1 VDGGVGRARAPRLK
15 SRANCNSDGV
25 PTEPQPIRLSQ
36 IVRRAAEIVD
46 PDDDDA
52 VVGDFERVFEDAD
65 EPVIGVLDDIE
76 TRVGTALAEL
86 DPAVANGS
94 LSMAGAL
101 TIYLSFR
108 RDELNAD
115 DEELIRLATRAEW
128 EGRPPAPVEDWLAAR
143 GISV

>member
-1 VDGGVGRARAPRLK
+1 MK
-15 SRANCNSDGV
+15 SRANCNSEGV

-65 EPVIGVLDDIE
+65 EPVTGVLDDIE

-128 EGRPPAPVEDWLAAR
+128 EGRPPAAVEDWLAAR

>member
-1 VDGGVGRARAPRLK
+1 
-15 SRANCNSDGV
+15 V

-65 EPVIGVLDDIE
+65 EPVTGVLDDIE

-128 EGRPPAPVEDWLAAR
+128 EGRPPAAVEDWLAAR
-143 GISV
+143 GISI

>member
-1 VDGGVGRARAPRLK
+1 M
-15 SRANCNSDGV
+15 

-65 EPVIGVLDDIE
+65 EPVTGVLDDIE

-128 EGRPPAPVEDWLAAR
+128 EGRPPAAVEDWLATR

>member
-1 VDGGVGRARAPRLK
+1 MKECA
-15 SRANCNSDGV
+15 SCNSEAV
-25 PTEPQPIRLSQ
+25 PTDPPPVLLSQ

-52 VVGDFERVFEDAD
+52 TVGDFELMFEDAD
-65 EPVIGVLDDIE
+65 EPVAALDDVQA
-76 TRVGTALAEL
+76 RVATALADL

-108 RDELNAD
+108 RDELGAD
-115 DEELIRLATRAEW
+115 DEELIRLAARAEW
-128 EGRPPAPVEDWLAAR
+128 DGSPPTVVSDWLDER
-143 GISV
+143 GIIV

>member
-1 VDGGVGRARAPRLK
+1 
-15 SRANCNSDGV
+15 V

-52 VVGDFERVFEDAD
+52 VVGDFQRVFEDAD
-65 EPVIGVLDDIE
+65 EPVTGVLDDIE

-128 EGRPPAPVEDWLAAR
+128 EGRPPAAVEDWLAAR

>member
-1 VDGGVGRARAPRLK
+1 M
-15 SRANCNSDGV
+15 

-65 EPVIGVLDDIE
+65 EPVTGVLDDIE
-76 TRVGTALAEL
+76 SRVGTALAEL

-128 EGRPPAPVEDWLAAR
+128 EGRPPAAVEDWLAAR

>member
-1 VDGGVGRARAPRLK
+1 
-15 SRANCNSDGV
+15 V
-25 PTEPQPIRLSQ
+25 PTEPTPVLLSQ

-46 PDDDDA
+46 PDDEDA
-52 VVGDFERVFEDAD
+52 AVGDFERMFEDAD
-65 EPVIGVLDDIE
+65 EPVSALDDVQE
-76 TRVGTALAEL
+76 RVAIALAEL

-108 RDELNAD
+108 RDELD
-115 DEELIRLATRAEW
+115 GDGEELIRLATRAEW
-128 EGRPPAPVEDWLAAR
+128 EGRPPAAVADWLAER